1 MGENE
6 QGGMLRTVIVV
17 GIIALIAAV
26 ITLGVVS
33 LKSNMHKNTNKAV
46 GAVATATVPFS
57 SKHHTNYVSKE
68 VSLSSDNT
76 VFPIIGDIPPNSWRE
91 VHIEFTVD
99 KPVNVQVDIND
110 SYGTNRSST
119 NDNDDL
125 SKRELDIYQNGVL
138 TQTKFIGKW
147 TDASKFIAQPNINY
161 VMVVKYFN
169 NTADVFTE
177 NESTDLWQH
186 TPNLWTKA
194 VDGSAYQ
201 FNIKSF
207 EAATYDDIYNDN

>member
-6 QGGMLRTVIVV
+6 QGGMLRTVVVV
-17 GIIALIAAV
+17 GIVAMATLIV
-26 ITLGVVS
+26 TLGVIG
-33 LKSNMHKNTNKAV
+33 LKSNMTKNTDSAV
-46 GAVATATVPFS
+46 GAVATTTVPFA
-57 SKHHTNYVSKE
+57 SKYHAKYVSKE
-68 VSLSSDNT
+68 VSPSSDYT
-76 VFPIIGDIPPNSWRE
+76 VFPVIGDIPPNSWRE

-99 KPVNVQVDIND
+99 KPVNVHVDIND

-169 NTADVFTE
+169 NTAEAFTE
-177 NESTDLWQH
+177 NESTDVWQH

-194 VDGSAYQ
+194 VDGSSYQ

-207 EAATYDDIYNDN
+207 EAATYDDKYNK

>member
-6 QGGMLRTVIVV
+6 QGGMLRTVVVIGIVAMV
-17 GIIALIAAV
+17 ALIM
-26 ITLGVVS
+26 TLGVVG
-33 LKSNMHKNTNKAV
+33 LKNNMAKSTNNAV
-46 GAVATATVPFS
+46 GVVATTTVPFS
-57 SKHHTNYVSKE
+57 SKHHTKYVSKE
-68 VSLSSDNT
+68 VSQSSDNT
-76 VFPIIGDIPPNSWRE
+76 VFPIIGNIPPNSWRE

-110 SYGTNRSST
+110 GYGTHQSST

-125 SKRELDIYQNGVL
+125 SKRELDVYKNGIL
-138 TQTKFIGKW
+138 TETRFIGKW

-169 NTADVFTE
+169 NTAEAFTE

-201 FNIKSF
+201 VNIKSF
-207 EAATYDDIYNDN
+207 EAATYDNDYAK